1 VWTAPLLTSGLFV
14 LAAFFGR
21 AAISALTTLATL
33 AHVAFMILAA
43 LLIASRLVV
52 LLITAWRLLAAALLT
67 LVATLLSEILVFI
80 VCHIYSS
87 RMFVIEISCAWNKSA
102 ARV

>member
-1 VWTAPLLTSGLFV
+1 
-14 LAAFFGR
+14 LAAFFVR
-21 AAISALTTLATL
+21 AAFSALTTLATL

-52 LLITAWRLLAAALLT
+52 LLITAWCLLAAALLSAALLS